1 MPPCS
6 DLTEGSIS
14 KCQWC
19 VGTTLHRQCVLC
31 SVCEGRGDWRPLC
44 LLFNEHG
51 TGTLR
56 CLQKEMATYRHW
68 SVSLWR
74 DPDDVSHCWILSPD
88 KTEWRLISATL
99 CGWERCFVADQLWL
113 MTRIREE
120 EDWCSWT
127 SRIFRISKLRLKSKL
142 AWNVKANAISAK
154 ATAVLPLVNKS
165 WPRPTTHTPLH
176 GAATHWHDREPLW
189 SVLSVW

>member
-44 LLFNEHG
+44 LLFNKHG

-68 SVSLWR
+68 PVSLWQ
-74 DPDDVSHCWILSPD
+74 DPDDVPHCWILSPD
-88 KTEWRLISATL
+88 KTEWQLISATL
-99 CGWERCFVADQLWL
+99 ADEDAVWWLTSYGSWHAYEKKKCQLWRLLSYRKKIFFPVLQKWYVMLHGTVVERWSLTGELSLPCARPAADGWPL
-113 MTRIREE
+113 MWVNRPL
-120 EDWCSWT
+120 WT
-127 SRIFRISKLRLKSKL
+127 S
-142 AWNVKANAISAK
+142 
-154 ATAVLPLVNKS
+154 
-165 WPRPTTHTPLH
+165 
-176 GAATHWHDREPLW
+176 
-189 SVLSVW
+189 